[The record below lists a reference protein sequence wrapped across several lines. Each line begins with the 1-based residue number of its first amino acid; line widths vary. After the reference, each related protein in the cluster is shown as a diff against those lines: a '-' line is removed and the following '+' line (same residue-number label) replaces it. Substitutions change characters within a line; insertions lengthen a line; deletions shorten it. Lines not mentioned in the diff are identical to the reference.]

1 MALEMFPKRKCNNH
15 PPTQWLVNVNRKC
28 GMFFLNNLIAD
39 DLKLELGNKGMIAY
53 DNETKEWLVT
63 FNDSLPGFRLRLLSN
78 KYYKTRLCFAG
89 AKAAHSILN
98 DVNAEKAATFLISKK
113 PRVIDGINW
122 YRILSK
128 TPTRKI

>member
-1 MALEMFPKRKCNNH
+1 
-15 PPTQWLVNVNRKC
+15 
-28 GMFFLNNLIAD
+28 MFFLNNLIAD

-63 FNDSLPGFRLRLLSN
+63 FTDSLPGFRLRLLSN
-78 KYYKTRLCFAG
+78 KDYKTRLCFAG

-122 YRILSK
+122 YRILTK